1 MKMYRSLFLLILMLL
16 FRVSADTL
24 PNAVTFI
31 ETDNLDNSTL
41 ERLSDF
47 LSVELGNTGVF
58 TALNY
63 ADTKFLLRSKN
74 ISKPECST
82 DSCISETGKS
92 IDASVVITGSIDTAD
107 GLYMVN
113 LNALKVATA
122 QKYHTGNAVIPV
134 TSEYLIIK
142 FFKNFSEKVAVK
154 DIGEIKKIGKLRI
167 TSTPTNIPLF
177 INGDST
183 GITPF
188 INETIETGN
197 YTIRLL
203 QPGYL
208 PVKEKISI
216 QEGILV
222 EKQYTMQ
229 HTQAW
234 LDSVSI
240 VQKAARKDSIL
251 HAGKTNIK
259 QSLPDMFLQLIQ
271 AVPADSIYSV
281 AVLPFRSADSNN
293 HSGLMAAEYGVM
305 VFTQSP
311 NFRVVDRTNLKAV
324 LTELKFSRSDLVA
337 EDKILKSGKLLSA
350 RYIVTGAVTSVI
362 PKSIVFARLTN
373 VETGEIVS
381 AAGAEMKS
389 VEMETFYRQV
399 FGEQIKPTSSL
410 FRSALVPGW
419 GQFYSDKKSHG
430 IIFIT
435 LAAAG
440 AGALIWSALDYNE
453 KDDEVTRYL
462 DKDPST
468 VHANDTPGE
477 WIQRAN
483 DAVDDKN
490 SAAQRTNIL
499 LAGVGVLWAANII
512 DAVILGNKKS
522 QEIKRVYFACVP
534 EYKQNNISLYA
545 GIRGEF

>member
-1 MKMYRSLFLLILMLL
+1 MFRSLFLWIIILLV
-16 FRVSADTL
+16 FVSADTS

-31 ETDNLDNSTL
+31 QTNNLDESTL
-41 ERLSDF
+41 ERLNDL

-63 ADTKFLLRSKN
+63 ADTEFLLRSNN
-74 ISKPECST
+74 ISKPECPT
-82 DSCISETGKS
+82 DSCVAETGKL
-92 IDASVVITGSIDTAD
+92 IDASVVITGTIDTAD

-113 LNALKVATA
+113 LNAVNSIAAK
-122 QKYHTGNAVIPV
+122 QYHTGNTAIPV
-134 TSEYLIIK
+134 TSEYLIVR
-142 FFKNFSEKVAVK
+142 FFKDFSEKVAAKGVGEFVK
-154 DIGEIKKIGKLRI
+154 LGKLRI
-167 TSTPTNIPLF
+167 TSSPDKIPLF
-177 INGDST
+177 INGDSA
-183 GITPF
+183 GVTPF
-188 INETIETGN
+188 TDENIKTGD
-197 YTIRLL
+197 YTIRLV

-216 QEGILV
+216 QEGVLV
-222 EKQYTMQ
+222 EKQYTLQ
-229 HTQAW
+229 RTQAW

-251 HAGKTNIK
+251 HTGKTNTK
-259 QSLPDMFLQLIQ
+259 QSLPDMFLQLTQ
-271 AVPADSIYSV
+271 AVPADSVYTV
-281 AVLPFRSADSNN
+281 AVLPFKSADSNN
-293 HSGLMAAEYGVM
+293 YSGMMAAEYGVM
-305 VFTQSP
+305 VFTQNP

-337 EDKILKSGKLLSA
+337 EDKTLKSGKLLSA
-350 RYIVTGAVTSVI
+350 RYIVTGTVTSLI
-362 PKSIVFARLTN
+362 PKSIVFTRLTD

-399 FGEQIKPTSSL
+399 FVEKIKPTSSL

-440 AGALIWSALDYNE
+440 AGALIWSALDYSE

-468 VHANDTPGE
+468 VHANDTPE
-477 WIQRAN
+477 KWIKRAN

-490 SAAQRTNIL
+490 SAALRTNIL
-499 LAGVGVLWAANII
+499 LAGVGIVWAANII
-512 DAVILGNKKS
+512 DAVVLGNKKS
-522 QEIKRVYFACVP
+522 KEIKRIYFACVP